1 MWNRRL
7 PEFACAANS
16 VSLLMPYV
24 EPYVVRSVRT
34 VLSELDGELRVDA
47 AAYVRQEAQH
57 HAQHRRF
64 NDLLVVRYPSLHRVE
79 RWMDRTYGWLERTR
93 TAKFNTAFA
102 AGFEAIAF
110 AAARWVDARAD
121 RLFDGADN
129 APASLLLWHL
139 AEEVEHKSVAFDV
152 FEKTDGSRRRY
163 VGAMLVSLILFGVF
177 SVLATLCM
185 LASERRIFHP
195 IAHLRLLG
203 WTVTFVFVLLPLL
216 GVSATKSHHPSLF
229 ADPPRL
235 TQWLRE
241 QDAFESHAGIDDVLP
256 VLNRR

>member
-24 EPYVVRSVRT
+24 EPYVVRSVRG
-34 VLSELDGELRVDA
+34 VLPKLDGDLRDDA
-47 AAYVRQEAQH
+47 VAYVRQEAQH

-64 NDLLVVRYPSLHRVE
+64 NDLLVARYPSLRLVE
-79 RWMDRTYGWLERTR
+79 QLMNRTYGWLERTR
-93 TAKFNTAFA
+93 STKFNVAFA

-110 AAARWVDARAD
+110 ATARWVDPRAD
-121 RLFDGADN
+121 RLFDGADDV
-129 APASLLLWHL
+129 PASLLLWHL

-163 VGAMLVSLILFGVF
+163 VAAMLVSLVLFGWF
-177 SVLATLCM
+177 SVVATLCM
-185 LASERRIFHP
+185 LTSERRIFNP
-195 IAHLRLLG
+195 IAHLRLLA
-203 WTVTFVFVLLPLL
+203 WTVTFAFVLLPLIA
-216 GVSATKSHHPSLF
+216 VSATKTHHPSLF

-235 TQWLRE
+235 SQWLRE
-241 QDAFESHAGIDDVLP
+241 QDAPTEVVRIGDVLP
-256 VLNRR
+256 VLATH